1 MLLYIKKYF
10 VATKLNSYC
19 CYLYVKYS
27 IIYRNNNTIYA
38 MIATLSTLI
47 LLIMKSFKY
56 YFNHFIANCKSR
68 IFHENTIEPYH
79 YLNAVLEQIE
89 DMPYEKKIMASEYY
103 RKIEDITFQNK
114 NVPKDLRVTIN
125 KIHQDIGKLM
135 IHLKPIIDLGFISE
149 IGICGGSV
157 RDIVLG
163 KYTNIKDIDI
173 CISLNY
179 EKFYTVLMDIQD
191 GNIENYKHSHLLKK
205 LSFYKKLNS
214 DDQLHNLIFVCI
226 HYYYDSHIYEKNHSI
241 TIGEDL
247 RPYTLTH
254 RLKSVIKVDDDA
266 LNYPCDL
273 LLTHLSLENYVN
285 QFDFNIC
292 KAYICLMDDELI
304 FSHVAKPLQYIH
316 KIEFKLDFLEDVMQ
330 KKLTLDMAT
339 RYSINDVENS
349 LGAHFSRLQDKY
361 PDYSLDMM
369 PGDNPEYVIYRN
381 YYMLSRDLSHS
392 LIKRVKRQVK
402 I

>member
-1 MLLYIKKYF
+1 
-10 VATKLNSYC
+10 
-19 CYLYVKYS
+19 
-27 IIYRNNNTIYA
+27 
-38 MIATLSTLI
+38 
-47 LLIMKSFKY
+47 MKSFKY

-68 IFHENTIEPYH
+68 IFHKNTIEPYH
-79 YLNAVLEQIE
+79 YLNAVLDKIE
-89 DMPYEKKIMASEYY
+89 NMPYEKKIMVSKYH

-114 NVPKDLRVTIN
+114 NIPKDLRVTIN
-125 KIHQDIGKLM
+125 KVHQDISKLM

-149 IGICGGSV
+149 IGLCGGSV
-157 RDIVLG
+157 RDILLG

-179 EKFYTVLMDIQD
+179 EKFYNVLMNIQD

-205 LSFYKKLNS
+205 LSYYKNLNS
-214 DDQLHNLIFVCI
+214 DDQLHNLIFGCI
-226 HYYYDSHIYEKNHSI
+226 HYYYDSHLYEKNHSI
-241 TIGEDL
+241 TEDKSSH
-247 RPYTLTH
+247 PYTLTH
-254 RLKSVIKVDDDA
+254 RLKSVIKIEDDA
-266 LNYPCDL
+266 FNYPCDL
-273 LLTHLSLENYVN
+273 LLTHLSLENYVS

-316 KIEFKLDFLEDVMQ
+316 RIGFKLDFLEDVMQ